1 MVYGVRLYFV
11 QIAAEKCSFK
21 ETGSVFDD
29 EYDQKNHMASA
40 PFNAHLL
47 YVKCPFLLRN
57 PQIRNYYVIVL
68 NVIYNV
74 IP

>member
-1 MVYGVRLYFV
+1 MVYDVQLYFV
-11 QIAAEKCSFK
+11 QKIAAKCSFK
-21 ETGSVFDD
+21 ETGRVFDD

-40 PFNAHLL
+40 PLYAHLL

-57 PQIRNYYVIVL
+57 PQKRKYYVIIL